1 MVAPTRHAKIWLL
14 MRALMLGLLALIVT
28 RTAAATSHWNQH
40 DFQLRSWGV
49 AEGLPGNHVA
59 AITQDA
65 DGFLW
70 LATMTGVVRF
80 DGFEFHNFDASGGEL
95 PVNRFTAIDAG
106 PSGRLWIGAE
116 RGQLVLREHG
126 HFRVVAEAHYPD
138 YRVGAIAEDTD
149 GSVWFTQGTSA
160 TSAVKPTL
168 FRWDGRA
175 ASIQPDL
182 ESQFQ
187 PYPVAREY
195 TALDK
200 PGGMLT
206 LESAFPEMAL
216 ERDRTGAVWAR
227 AWRGSSLRLRDGLS
241 DPLGSG
247 DATAFM
253 LGSADLMARRRGQLI
268 DILTLDGGER
278 VASLRRDPERI
289 YGIWL
294 RDRRGLLWVTDT
306 ESLEVYGGDSTE
318 TLARWDLS
326 GQVLDVI
333 EDREG
338 NIWLGTRERGL
349 LRVSVNPVRQ
359 FRADDGVPLSA
370 SLRSSSDG
378 GAWMG
383 MQLLKVPVA
392 DIECSPP
399 YRLQP
404 DASPPVA
411 DGCLWRIRDRA
422 GTEWRYGRFRLVG
435 RRADGSIAVLDRSAD
450 SLTED
455 PYQADTLWA
464 THEASLFRVRTS
476 ATDPPRVDGEWP
488 IRLQAGPVFEADG
501 GFWVGTT
508 SGLYHWQEEQL
519 QRYGRDQGLPVENV
533 RALFRE
539 GADSWWV
546 ATYGGGLVH
555 FDGQRFKA
563 IQQRDGLIE
572 NAVSSILADDYG
584 ALWIGGNRGVQRVMM
599 ADLRAFIRGE
609 LARVPTRLFDGSH
622 GMINPETVG
631 TRSAIASGSTLYF
644 STFGGLVAIRPER
657 VAERERFAPQVHLYA
672 ADGDDLLPAD
682 TPLTL
687 ADGQRS
693 LKLSYTAVHLSA
705 PESLRFRH
713 QLIGVDSGWI
723 DSGSLRQADYTHL
736 LPGSY
741 AFRLQAR
748 HSNGVWID
756 AAVTPTVE
764 VVPLW
769 WETRAA
775 QALAVLFLLGSLVTA
790 WRLAN
795 RQIRKRALAL
805 EALVDE
811 RTAALTIERDQVS
824 RQATRLQEL
833 AEGRARFMSGI
844 SHELRTPL
852 SLILAPLQDLQEG
865 RHGKVPEAVCREIG
879 LVRRNAQRL
888 LRLVERLLE
897 VARVEAKGQTLQCHV
912 MDLRASIDSLVE
924 QLQPLAE
931 QTGSSLVAEL
941 PAAPVQAWL
950 DPLLMESV
958 LVNLMVNGLKHT
970 PAGSQVTITLHTLDD
985 SSEHGIVVKVVD
997 NGSGIPAD
1005 ALPHLF
1011 ERFFR
1016 VGGEHASSAEGF
1028 GLGLPLVREVVERHG
1043 GRVEVASSS
1052 AGTCFTLKLRAG
1064 AAHLAPA
1071 DLAEGPEPARRQPSF
1086 LSLAQTDAQTAEDQ
1100 LPLPA
1105 AAENA
1110 ADEQPLVLV
1119 IDDNAELRRLV
1130 RSYLQPRYRVIEFD
1144 AADLALAQLA
1154 ELLPDL
1160 IVSDVMM
1167 PRMDGFEFC
1176 KALRASPDTSF
1187 MPVLLLTAKSGLDY
1201 RVEGLE
1207 GGANAYLAKPFD
1219 RRELQA
1225 TVQALMSGQ
1234 QRLRDHYLK
1243 RAPSAQAEDLQP
1255 ASPVEPPTASLPE
1268 SIPDHSELSPLV
1280 VRLRRVIE
1288 ANLADETFDVEALA
1302 AAMAQDRTTLYRLVK
1317 TQLGITP
1324 SELLRE
1330 SRLLR
1335 AERLLQA
1342 GEGGVSEI
1350 AYAVGFKTVAHF
1362 SNSFRQRFGQ
1372 SPSQLAAAS
1381 SRHQQEA

>member
-1 MVAPTRHAKIWLL
+1 MIWVLV
-14 MRALMLGLLALIVT
+14 RAALLGLLTAPVCSH
-28 RTAAATSHWNQH
+28 AAAPHWNQH
-40 DFQLRSWGV
+40 SFQLRSWGV
-49 AEGLPGNHVA
+49 AEGLPGNHVS
-59 AITQDA
+59 AIAQDA

-95 PVNRFTAIDAG
+95 PVSRFTAIDAG
-106 PSGRLWIGAE
+106 PSGRLWVGAE
-116 RGQLVLREHG
+116 RGQLLVREHG
-126 HFRVVAEAHYPD
+126 HFRVVAQAHYPD
-138 YRVGAIAEDTD
+138 LRIGAIAEDAD
-149 GSVWFTQGTSA
+149 GSVWFTQGTNA
-160 TSAVKPTL
+160 TAAIKPTL

-182 ESQFQ
+182 ESQIQ
-187 PYPVAREY
+187 PYPVEREY

-216 ERDRTGAVWAR
+216 ERDSTGAVWAR
-227 AWRGSSLRLRDGLS
+227 AWRGSSLRLRDGVS
-241 DPLGSG
+241 DPLGRG
-247 DATAFM
+247 DATALM
-253 LGSADLMARRRGQLI
+253 LGSANLMARRRGQFI
-268 DILTLDGGER
+268 DILTLDSGER
-278 VASLRRDPERI
+278 VASLPRDPERL
-289 YGIWL
+289 YGVWL
-294 RDRRGLLWVTDT
+294 RDRRGQLWVTDT
-306 ESLEVYGGDSTE
+306 DSLEVYDSHSTE
-318 TLARWDLS
+318 PVARWDLA

-359 FRADDGVPLSA
+359 FTAADGVPLSS
-370 SLRSSSDG
+370 SLRASPDG

-383 MQLLKVPVA
+383 VQLLRIPAA

-399 YRLQP
+399 YRLLP

-411 DGCLWRIRDRA
+411 DGCLWRMRDRA
-422 GTEWRYGRFRLVG
+422 GTEWQFGRLQLVG
-435 RRADGSIAVLDRSAD
+435 RRANGSMAALDRNTD

-455 PYQADTLWA
+455 PYQPDTLWA

-476 ATDPPRVDGEWP
+476 ATEPPRVDGEWP
-488 IRLQAGPVFEADG
+488 ISVQAGPVFEADG
-501 GFWVGTT
+501 SFWVAAT
-508 SGLYHWQEEQL
+508 SGLYHWRAGQM
-519 QRYGRDQGLPVENV
+519 QRYGREQGLPVENV
-533 RALFRE
+533 RVLFRE
-539 GADSWWV
+539 GANSWWM

-572 NAVSSILADDYG
+572 NALSSILVDDYG
-584 ALWIGGNRGVQRVMM
+584 ALWLGGNRGVQRVLK
-599 ADLRAFIRGE
+599 ADLQAFIRGE
-609 LARVPTRLFDGSH
+609 VIQVPTLLFDGSY

-631 TRSAIASGSTLYF
+631 VRSAVANGSTLYF
-644 STFGGLVAIRPER
+644 STFGGLVAIQPER
-657 VAERERFAPQVHLYA
+657 VAERERHAPQIHLYT
-672 ADGDDLLPAD
+672 ADGDDLLSAD
-682 TPLTL
+682 TPVTL
-687 ADGQRS
+687 ADGERS
-693 LKLSYTAVHLSA
+693 LKLKYTAVHLSA

-713 QLIGVDSGWI
+713 QLVGVDAGWI
-723 DSGSLRQADYTHL
+723 DSGSLRQVDYTHL
-736 LPGSY
+736 PPGNY

-748 HSNGVWID
+748 HSGGLWVD
-756 AAVTPTVE
+756 AAVAPVIE
-764 VVPLW
+764 VVPMW

-775 QALAVLFLLGSLVTA
+775 LVLAALGLIGLLVAA

-795 RQIRKRALAL
+795 RQIRNRALAL
-805 EALVDE
+805 EALVGE
-811 RTAALTIERDQVS
+811 RTAALQIERDQVS

-865 RHGKVPEAVCREIG
+865 RHGSVPDAMRLEI
-879 LVRRNAQRL
+879 VRIQRNAQRL

-897 VARVEAKGQTLQCHV
+897 VARVEAKGQTLHCHSL
-912 MDLRASIDSLVE
+912 DLKASIDSLVE

-931 QTGSSLVAEL
+931 QTQSTLIAEL
-941 PAAPVQAWL
+941 PATPVPAWL

-970 PAGSQVTITLHTLDD
+970 PAGSRVTVSLSAINDD
-985 SSEHGIVVKVVD
+985 SEHGIVVQVRD
-997 NGSGIPAD
+997 NGPGIPAD

-1016 VGGEHASSAEGF
+1016 VGGEHASSADGF

-1043 GRVEVASSS
+1043 GRVEVASSE
-1052 AGTCFTLKLRAG
+1052 AGTCFTLKLRTG
-1064 AAHLAPA
+1064 FAHLSAA
-1071 DLAEGPEPARRQPSF
+1071 DLADGPEPERQLPSF
-1086 LSLAQTDAQTAEDQ
+1086 LSLAQAAPEPAGDPAPTLTTAEEDR
-1100 LPLPA
+1100 
-1105 AAENA
+1105 
-1110 ADEQPLVLV
+1110 PLVLV
-1119 IDDNAELRRLV
+1119 VDDNAELRRLL
-1130 RSYLQPRYRVIEFD
+1130 RSYLQPRFRVREFD
-1144 AADLALAQLA
+1144 AADHALVELA

-1176 KALRASPDTSF
+1176 KALRANPDTSF
-1187 MPVLLLTAKSGLDY
+1187 IPVLLLTAKSGLDY
-1201 RVEGLE
+1201 RVEGLQ

-1219 RRELQA
+1219 RRELLA
-1225 TVQALMSGQ
+1225 TVESLLASQ
-1234 QRLRDHYLK
+1234 QRLRDHYL
-1243 RAPSAQAEDLQP
+1243 RQLPGSLPPEP
-1255 ASPVEPPTASLPE
+1255 EVEEVPELAAGTASAPQQ
-1268 SIPDHSELSPLV
+1268 PSPLV
-1280 VRLRRVIE
+1280 ARLQRVVD
-1288 ANLADETFDVEALA
+1288 ARLADENFDIETLA
-1302 AAMAQDRTTLYRLVK
+1302 RAMNQDRTTLYRLVK
-1317 TQLGITP
+1317 TQLGVTP

-1335 AERLLQA
+1335 AQALLQA

-1372 SPSQLAAAS
+1372 SPSQLAAA
-1381 SRHQQEA
+1381 RGGNQLEA